1 MPKIDTDLILQ
12 KSNEMKSD
20 PEYPL
25 EQVFQI
31 LYDNLPSVK
40 DKDYDTVLDSSKY
53 VRLARDYDYANYK
66 LCTYKDI
73 IDLKLSNS
81 MTEYQKK
88 FISRNGAVIVIFN
101 TLNNKPISTV
111 FRAISQKEFMDF
123 SLVYSI
129 YGFDMIDESF
139 KYGDTLV
146 ITEGQYDADSLRH
159 IYKNVVA
166 TQTSNITLI
175 QSMILKSMTDKFV
188 IAFDND
194 TAGFNGFEKAVKR
207 LGDNIKKLPIY
218 KDDKDIGI
226 MEEVKA
232 NKWEYEDREK
242 FYRDAIND
250 CMSGE
255 LGFSL

>member
-12 KSNEMKSD
+12 KSEDSRND
-20 PEYPL
+20 PVFPL
-25 EQVFQI
+25 DKVFQI
-31 LYDNLPSVK
+31 LYDNLPPVK
-40 DKDYDTVLDSSKY
+40 DKGHDTVLDSSKY
-53 VRLARDYDYANYK
+53 VRLARDYNYDNYR

-73 IDLKLSNS
+73 LDLKLSNS
-81 MTEYQKK
+81 LTEYQKK

-123 SLVYSI
+123 SLVYSV
-129 YGFDMIDESF
+129 YGFDLIDEDF
-139 KYGDTLV
+139 KYGDTLI

-175 QSMILKSMTDKFV
+175 QSNILKSMTDRFV
-188 IAFDND
+188 VAFDND
-194 TAGFNGFEKAVKR
+194 TAGFNGFEKAIKR
-207 LGDNIKKLPIY
+207 LGDGIKKLPIY
-218 KDDKDIGI
+218 QNDKDIGV
-226 MEEVKA
+226 MEEMKDS
-232 NKWEYEDREK
+232 KWEYEDREK
-242 FYRDAIND
+242 FYRDAVND
-250 CMSGE
+250 CLSGE